1 MNRFLEARI
10 QSMMEPTSPMR
21 FEEGG
26 AVEDPLTQEESMEY
40 TTAMQ
45 EPVDRDADLRQA
57 IQELMVARDTAED
70 PFEARKAEQLI
81 EAAQISQ
88 TAPLADAALQVSQ
101 AGRGGDSTL
110 AHLTPGEV
118 VLPAEMMDDPQFESA
133 VETRFKEVG
142 LNPEEYVVG
151 LGIASLNPQTGLEE
165 FFLKKI
171 AKFGK
176 KLFKKVVRPV
186 AKVAQFVPGPWQAP
200 AALIAK
206 ADTVYKV
213 ATGEASPLALATLAT
228 GPKIFG
234 DTGAIANITKAGG
247 EGGFLS
253 GLASLGREVPSALGD
268 LATNLPS
275 NIASGIGSLIRD
287 PSGTIQSVMSG
298 AGLPGGQG
306 VFGAPGVGLAALTPA
321 EIAELTP
328 SQLSALQDQ
337 DKLIAMA
344 KSGVTQEKIGE
355 IAEGLGIKDV
365 SSPGAIGKVFSAAQ
379 QLGLTTGAVGTGDEP
394 GLLQRIG
401 SALGFGGEGQP
412 SFGRALGIGGIGALL
427 AKLAYDEAKNR
438 RGVPLTPL
446 TQETAT
452 GRYNIEAEIARRMG
466 KEAPNPVE
474 FGLLPSGTLPQLT
487 GGRPTPIREKPL
499 PVSDTRYPSERF
511 RALPYVKPDV
521 MPDAKPIMDS
531 GRDGMAVPRPRPVK
545 PAIMNMGGMVMPM
558 AYAKGG
564 NVAAEDFKRMNGEI
578 DGPGTETSD
587 DIPAMLSDGEFV
599 MKSQAVRG
607 AGAFDMKKKK
617 GGIVELRPTREE
629 DRERGTKLM
638 YEMMDLFAGQAR
650 ASS

>member
-1 MNRFLEARI
+1 
-10 QSMMEPTSPMR
+10 MR

-118 VLPAEMMDDPQFESA
+118 VLPAEMMEDPQFESA
-133 VETRFKEVG
+133 VESRFKEVG

-247 EGGFLS
+247 DGGFLS
-253 GLASLGREVPSALGD
+253 GLASLGAQTPGAIG
-268 LATNLPS
+268 NLVTGLPG
-275 NIASGIGSLIRD
+275 NIASGIGSLVSN
-287 PSGTIQSVMSG
+287 PTGTIASIMSG

-306 VFGAPGVGLAALTPA
+306 VFGMDEAAALEQLEALSSADPKLA
-321 EIAELTP
+321 EQIQAQKDEGKSALEIANTLA
-328 SQLSALQDQ
+328 SAV
-337 DKLIAMA
+337 
-344 KSGVTQEKIGE
+344 SGQADGQNV
-355 IAEGLGIKDV
+355 
-365 SSPGAIGKVFSAAQ
+365 
-379 QLGLTTGAVGTGDEP
+379 
-394 GLLQRIG
+394 LQRIG

-412 SFGRALGIGGIGALL
+412 SFGRALGIGGIGAVL

-438 RGVPLTPL
+438 KGVPLTPL

-466 KEAPNPVE
+466 QPAPNPVE
-474 FGLLPSGTLPQLT
+474 FGLLPMGTLPQLT
-487 GGRPTPIREKPL
+487 GGKPTPIRQKPL
-499 PVSDTRYPSERF
+499 PVSDIRYTSVDRPN
-511 RALPYVKPDV
+511 VMPDV
-521 MPDAKPIMDS
+521 MPDVMPPPNVHGGPMGPPKTLPF
-531 GRDGMAVPRPRPVK
+531 R
-545 PAIMNMGGMVMPM
+545 PAIMNRGGMVMPM

-638 YEMMDLFAGQAR
+638 YDMMDLFAGQAR

>member
-1 MNRFLEARI
+1 MNEFLQARI
-10 QSMMEPTSPMR
+10 QNMMEPASPMG
-21 FEEGG
+21 FQEGG
-26 AVEDPLTQEESMEY
+26 MVEDPLTEEESMEY
-40 TTAMQ
+40 NAAMQ

-57 IQELMVARDTAED
+57 IEELMVARDTAED
-70 PFEARKAEQLI
+70 PFEKRKAEQLI

-101 AGRGGDSTL
+101 AGRGGDTTL
-110 AHLTPGEV
+110 AHVTPGEV
-118 VLPAEMMDDPQFESA
+118 VLPAEMMEDPQFESA

-213 ATGEASPLALATLAT
+213 AKGEASPLALATLAT

-234 DTGAIANITKAGG
+234 ETGAIANIAKAGG
-247 EGGFLS
+247 EGGNFLS
-253 GLASLGREVPSALGD
+253 GLGSLLKETPGALQD
-268 LATNLPS
+268 TLTSLPG
-275 NIASGIGSLIRD
+275 NIASGIGSLITK
-287 PSGTIQSVMSG
+287 PGETIQSVLSG

-306 VFGAPGVGLAALTPA
+306 VFGADPLDAMDTLEQLAQSDSGLK
-321 EIAELTP
+321 EQIE
-328 SQLSALQDQ
+328 
-337 DKLIAMA
+337 
-344 KSGVTQEKIGE
+344 
-355 IAEGLGIKDV
+355 
-365 SSPGAIGKVFSAAQ
+365 
-379 QLGLTTGAVGTGDEP
+379 
-394 GLLQRIG
+394 
-401 SALGFGGEGQP
+401 SALGQGKTPADILNQLSSAMPGQQGGDQNILQKIGGALGIGSGEGQVP
-412 SFGRALGIGGIGALL
+412 VGRALGIGGIGALL
-427 AKLAYDEAKNR
+427 AKLAFDEAKNR

-474 FGLLPSGTLPQLT
+474 FGLLPIGTIPQLT
-487 GGRPTPIREKPL
+487 AGRQAPQRNVPQAQPT
-499 PVSDTRYPSERF
+499 
-511 RALPYVKPDV
+511 DV
-521 MPDAKPIMDS
+521 AGIAAP
-531 GRDGMAVPRPRPVK
+531 PRL
-545 PAIMNMGGMVMPM
+545 MMGGGMVMPM

-564 NVAAEDFKRMNGEI
+564 NVAAEEFKRMNGEI

-607 AGAFDMKKKK
+607 AGAFDMTKKK

-638 YEMMDLFAGQAR
+638 YDMMDLFAGKAK
-650 ASS
+650 ASA

>member
-1 MNRFLEARI
+1 
-10 QSMMEPTSPMR
+10 MR

-118 VLPAEMMDDPQFESA
+118 VLPAEMMEDPQFESA

-253 GLASLGREVPSALGD
+253 GLASLGREVPGALGD

-344 KSGVTQEKIGE
+344 KSGVTQGKIEE
-355 IAEGLGIKDV
+355 IAEGLGIKDI

-379 QLGLTTGAVGTGDEP
+379 QLGLTTGAVETGDEP

-487 GGRPTPIREKPL
+487 GGRPTPEKNVPQVGIGAPPRL
-499 PVSDTRYPSERF
+499 KPR
-511 RALPYVKPDV
+511 PYSGNFVD
-521 MPDAKPIMDS
+521 DAKPQ
-531 GRDGMAVPRPRPVK
+531 VP
-545 PAIMNMGGMVMPM
+545 MMMGGGMVMPM
-558 AYAKGG
+558 AYARGG

>member
-1 MNRFLEARI
+1 
-10 QSMMEPTSPMR
+10 MR

-118 VLPAEMMDDPQFESA
+118 VLPAEMMEDPQFESA
-133 VETRFKEVG
+133 VESRFKEVG

-253 GLASLGREVPSALGD
+253 GLASLGREVPGALGD

-337 DKLIAMA
+337 DKLMAMA
-344 KSGVTQEKIGE
+344 KSGVTQQKIEE

-394 GLLQRIG
+394 GFLQRIG

-438 RGVPLTPL
+438 KGVPLTPL

-487 GGRPTPIREKPL
+487 GGRPTPEKNVPQVGIGAPPRL
-499 PVSDTRYPSERF
+499 KPR
-511 RALPYVKPDV
+511 PYSGNFVD
-521 MPDAKPIMDS
+521 DAKPQ
-531 GRDGMAVPRPRPVK
+531 VP
-545 PAIMNMGGMVMPM
+545 MMMGGGMVMPM